1 MALVLP
7 SQTAS
12 LSLSLGITASSLFA
26 SGSETAAPEIAFL
39 YLALK
44 SAPVALKACI
54 FLPYS
59 PPTTPLKN
67 PPIFCGS
74 KL

>member
-1 MALVLP
+1 V
-7 SQTAS
+7 
-12 LSLSLGITASSLFA
+12 SLSLGITASNLFA

-44 SAPVALKACI
+44 SAFVALKACI
-54 FLPYS
+54 FLPVS
-59 PPTTPLKN
+59 PPTKPLKN
-67 PPIFCGS
+67 PPILSGS